1 MLLIDTS
8 VWINVFR
15 DSSGNIR
22 NQLQV
27 LIADQEVILTHFNQL
42 ELLQGCRNE
51 QEWSLLQSYLQSQDY
66 LELTPDSW
74 ESAARIYYDLR
85 RQGLTVRSPIDCC
98 IAQAALEHQV
108 TLIHCDRDFDT
119 ISRVRPLQHHYFRP

>member
-22 NQLQV
+22 NQLQA
-27 LIADQEVILTHFNQL
+27 LIADQEVVLTHFNQL

-51 QEWSLLQSYLQSQDY
+51 QE
-66 LELTPDSW
+66 
-74 ESAARIYYDLR
+74 
-85 RQGLTVRSPIDCC
+85 C
-98 IAQAALEHQV
+98 
-108 TLIHCDRDFDT
+108 
-119 ISRVRPLQHHYFRP
+119 